1 MARAAWTDLLD
12 PDEAALRAELPGEVR
27 VDVLRELLRPAD
39 EEGSRVRPSIKSH
52 GGYVVGLLLV
62 AVAIPDEDVVFYQE
76 VDFVLTRERI
86 VTVRKSPGARPPFD
100 PVSVEELCELHGRE
114 LPPGMIAYF
123 LVDQIA
129 ERYIDLLDDLD
140 DEIDELEE
148 HVDAWPAEKSRQ
160 RISELRHD
168 LLHIRKTL
176 APTRD
181 AVREIVD
188 GRVDVEGRMPFS
200 REVFPREL
208 ERQFATT
215 YDKLLRATESIEYAR
230 DLLAAVR
237 DYQQARVAI
246 DQNEATKKL
255 TAIASILL
263 VPTFI
268 VGVYGQNFIKS
279 MPELRW
285 EYGYW
290 WSWTLIIVATAAQ
303 VIYFRRKGW
312 L

>member
-12 PDEAALRAELPGEVR
+12 PDEAELRAELPGEVR

-62 AVAIPDEDVVFYQE
+62 AVAVPDEDVVFYQE

-86 VTVRKSPGARPPFD
+86 VTVRKTPGARPPFD
-100 PVSVEELCELHGRE
+100 SGNVEELCELHDRE
-114 LPPGMIAYF
+114 QPPGMIAYF
-123 LVDQIA
+123 LVDEVA
-129 ERYIDLLDDLD
+129 ERYLDLLDDVD
-140 DEIDELEE
+140 AEIDELEE

-160 RISELRHD
+160 RISQLRHD

-208 ERQFATT
+208 ERQLATT

-290 WSWTLIIVATAAQ
+290 WSWSLIVVATAAQ

>member
-1 MARAAWTDLLD
+1 MASAAWTDLLD
-12 PDEAALRAELPGEVR
+12 PDEAALRAGLPGEVR

-62 AVAIPDEDVVFYQE
+62 AVAVPDEDVVFYQE

-86 VTVRKSPGARPPFD
+86 VTVRKTPGARPPFN
-100 PVSVEELCELHGRE
+100 PGSVEELCELHGHG

-123 LVDQIA
+123 LFDEIA
-129 ERYIDLLDDLD
+129 ERYLDLLDDLD

-168 LLHIRKTL
+168 FLHIRKTL
-176 APTRD
+176 APTRN

-188 GRVDVEGRMPFS
+188 GRVDVEGRTRFA

-215 YDKLLRATESIEYAR
+215 YDKLLRASESIEYAR

-268 VGVYGQNFIKS
+268 VGVYGQNFVKS

-290 WSWTLIIVATAAQ
+290 WSWSLIVVATLAQ
-303 VIYFRRKGW
+303 IIYFRRKGW

>member
-12 PDEAALRAELPGEVR
+12 PDEATLRAELPDEVR

-39 EEGSRVRPSIKSH
+39 EEASRVRPSIKSH
-52 GGYVVGLLLV
+52 GPYVVGLLLV
-62 AVAIPDEDVVFYQE
+62 AVAVPGEDVVFYQE
-76 VDFVLTRERI
+76 VDFVLTRARI
-86 VTVRKSPGARPPFD
+86 LTIRKTPGARAAFD
-100 PVSVEELCELHGRE
+100 PATVEEVCDIHGHELA
-114 LPPGMIAYF
+114 PGTIAYY
-123 LVDQIA
+123 LVDEIA
-129 ERYIDLLDDLD
+129 ERYLNLLDDLD

-148 HVDAWPAEKSRQ
+148 HVDEWPAERSRQ

-188 GRVDVEGRMPFS
+188 GRVDVEGRTPFA
-200 REVFPREL
+200 REVFPGEI

-290 WSWTLIIVATAAQ
+290 WSWSLIVVATLIQ
-303 VIYFRRKGW
+303 VVYFRRKGW

>member
-27 VDVLRELLRPAD
+27 VDVLRELLRSAD

-129 ERYIDLLDDLD
+129 ERYIDLLDALD

-148 HVDAWPAEKSRQ
+148 HVDAWSAEKSRQ

>member
-12 PDEAALRAELPGEVR
+12 PDEAALRAALPDEVR

-39 EEGSRVRPSIKSH
+39 ENGARVRPSIKSH
-52 GGYVVGLLLV
+52 GSYVVGLLLV
-62 AVAIPDEDVVFYQE
+62 AVAVPDEDVVFYQE

-100 PVSVEELCELHGRE
+100 LAAVEQVCDLHGGE
-114 LPPGMIAYF
+114 LAPGTIAYH
-123 LVDQIA
+123 LVDELA
-129 ERYIDLLDDLD
+129 ERYLDLLDDLD

-148 HVDAWPAEKSRQ
+148 HVDEWPAEKSRQ

-168 LLHIRKTL
+168 FLHIRKTL
-176 APTRD
+176 GPTRD

-188 GRVDVEGRMPFS
+188 GRVDVEGRMLFS
-200 REVFPREL
+200 REAFPREV

-255 TAIASILL
+255 TAIASLLL

-268 VGVYGQNFIKS
+268 VGVYGQNFIRS

-290 WSWTLIIVATAAQ
+290 WSWSLIVVVTAAQ
-303 VIYFRRKGW
+303 LIYFRRKGW

>member
-27 VDVLRELLRPAD
+27 VDVLRELLRSAD

-129 ERYIDLLDDLD
+129 ERYIDLLDALD

>member
-1 MARAAWTDLLD
+1 MSAAAWTDLLD
-12 PDEAALRAELPGEVR
+12 PDEATLSAELPDEVR
-27 VDVLRELLRPAD
+27 VDTLRELLRPPD
-39 EEGSRVRPSIKSH
+39 EEGSRVRPSVKSH
-52 GGYVVGLLLV
+52 GRYVVGLLLV
-62 AVAIPDEDVVFYQE
+62 AVAVPDEDVVFYQE

-86 VTVRKSPGARPPFD
+86 VTVRKTPGARPPFD
-100 PVSVEELCELHGRE
+100 PATVEEVCELHGRH
-114 LPPGMIAYF
+114 LAPGMIAYF
-123 LVDQIA
+123 FVDEIA
-129 ERYIDLLDDLD
+129 ERYLDLLDDLD

-160 RISELRHD
+160 RISELRRD

-176 APTRD
+176 GPTRD

-188 GRVDVEGRMPFS
+188 GRVDVEGRMPFG

-215 YDKLLRATESIEYAR
+215 YDKLLRATEAIEFAR

-255 TAIASILL
+255 TAIASLLL

-268 VGVYGQNFIKS
+268 VGVYGQNFIRS
-279 MPELRW
+279 MPELKW
-285 EYGYW
+285 SYGYW
-290 WSWTLIIVATAAQ
+290 WSWGWIVALTVVQ
-303 VIYFRRKGW
+303 LVYFRRKGW
-312 L
+312 I

>member
-62 AVAIPDEDVVFYQE
+62 AVAVPDEDVVFYQE

-86 VTVRKSPGARPPFD
+86 VTVRKKPGARPPFD
-100 PVSVEELCELHGRE
+100 PGNVEDLCELHGHE
-114 LPPGMIAYF
+114 PPPGMIAYY
-123 LVDQIA
+123 LVDEIA
-129 ERYIDLLDDLD
+129 ERYIDLLDDVD

-148 HVDAWPAEKSRQ
+148 HVDAWPADKSRQ

-188 GRVDVEGRMPFS
+188 GRVDIEGRTPFS

-215 YDKLLRATESIEYAR
+215 YDRLLRATESIEYAR

-290 WSWTLIIVATAAQ
+290 WSWSLIIVATAAQ